1 MEPQRG
7 LPSVYATK
15 KYALILANC
24 CALSPVS
31 VRMVG
36 ARAPSIVRWKN
47 DNHEHAAMA
56 IHGTHICHVTA
67 RSPAVSIVPAL
78 IPVVDIRSSFGEP
91 GTWGQ
96 PPCPLGN
103 ALDFSRTGRAYD
115 RFGHSG
121 AVNHLFHR
129 NRKGRTTA
137 CCFPERI

>member
-24 CALSPVS
+24 CAVSPVS
-31 VRMVG
+31 LRMVG

-67 RSPAVSIVPAL
+67 RSAVVSTVTAL
-78 IPVVDIRSSFGEP
+78 TPDVDIQSSFAGHGAAP
-91 GTWGQ
+91 TS
-96 PPCPLGN
+96 LGD
-103 ALDFSRTGRAYD
+103 ALDFS
-115 RFGHSG
+115 
-121 AVNHLFHR
+121 
-129 NRKGRTTA
+129 
-137 CCFPERI
+137 